1 MSEASVS
8 TGGDMQQ
15 LLEILAR
22 NRIKVPDERL
32 ELVLAEYRL
41 LRDQMNLLEQQLD
54 SSARSHIMTVI
65 SPVGLP

>member
-41 LRDQMNLLEQQLD
+41 LRDQMNLLEQRLD

-65 SPVGLP
+65 APEGLP

>member
-22 NRIKVPDERL
+22 NRIKVPGERL

-65 SPVGLP
+65 APGGLP